1 MKYQNLLSK
10 GKIGTMHLENRVV
23 LPPLEVGMANF
34 DGTPS
39 DQLTQYYIERA
50 RNGIGLICTG
60 ITRVNEFHGATL
72 PRQLS
77 MSSDRHIEPFS
88 IMVEQ
93 IHQYNTK
100 IVCQLHHPGRQSL
113 SMMIGFWPMLQGVGR
128 MWPGFWKYFPKCV
141 PAATW
146 FIDNIWGP
154 SVVAPSSIS
163 CTQCKQR
170 TRALSISEIQSL
182 SQDFINAACR
192 VQASGADGVELHAAH
207 GYLIQQFLSARTN
220 KRNDD
225 YGGTLVKRMKFLLD
239 LIKGIKQACGKGFPV
254 LVRLSVD
261 EFYREIGEEDQGIV
275 LDEGIQIA
283 RAIEEAGADAIDVSS
298 GTYETMN
305 YWLEPTSFEPGW
317 RKNLAKTIK
326 ENVNIPII
334 AANLIRSPQ
343 QAEKQILEGFQDF
356 VALGRQL
363 LADPQWLTKSTQDR
377 ENEIVRCICCLYC
390 IESLNVNAAQ
400 GLPLGC
406 SVNPRLGREDCLN
419 KMNQNGN
426 GRTIAIIGA
435 GPAGL
440 MASTIL
446 GQRQFKPVVFE
457 QNDCVGGQLQLANK
471 PPKKDK
477 INWCFQDLL
486 TQAKSAGAEFQFQT
500 TPTIA
505 DLKQINPYAVIVA
518 SGGLP
523 IIPDIKG
530 IHFSHVCT
538 FVDILNGS
546 IHIKNKK
553 VAIIGSGMS
562 GLETAEKLAEQ
573 GNQLLIIE
581 MMDKIAP
588 DVYHQHVSDAILR
601 LKSFSPD
608 YITGFKLVEISVNQ
622 ISLQNTQTKKIVAH
636 DIDNVVIAV
645 GMKPNNAFHEK
656 LSQHFERVF
665 VIGDA
670 KKVGRIATA
679 TYDGLNVGL
688 NLDAQ

>member
-1 MKYQNLLSK
+1 MKYKNLLSK

-39 DQLTQYYIERA
+39 DQLTQYYLERA

-72 PRQLS
+72 PRQLA

-88 IMVEQ
+88 KMVNQ

-113 SMMIGFWPMLQGVGR
+113 SMMIGFWPMLQGIGR
-128 MWPGFWKYFPKCV
+128 LWPDFWKYFPKCI

-154 SVVAPSSIS
+154 SVVAPSSVA

-182 SQDFINAACR
+182 AQDFINAACR

-207 GYLIQQFLSARTN
+207 GYLIQQFLSSRTN
-220 KRNDD
+220 KRTDE
-225 YGGTLVKRMKFLLD
+225 YGGTLENRMKFLLD
-239 LIKGIKQACGKGFPV
+239 LIRSIKQACGKGFPV
-254 LVRLSVD
+254 LVRLAVD
-261 EFYREIGEEDQGIV
+261 EFYREIVEQDQGIV

-283 RAIEEAGADAIDVSS
+283 RAIEKAGADAIDVSS

-326 ENVNIPII
+326 ENVSIPII

-343 QAEKQILEGFQDF
+343 QAETQIQEGYQDF

-363 LADPQWLTKSTQDR
+363 LADPQWLTKSIQDK

-390 IESLNVNAAQ
+390 IESLNTNAAQ

-406 SVNPRLGREDCLN
+406 SVNPRLGHEYSLN
-419 KMNQNGN
+419 KLKPNGN

-446 GQRQFKPVVFE
+446 GQRHFKPVVFE
-457 QNDCVGGQLQLANK
+457 KNDRVGGQLQLANK

-486 TQAKSAGAEFQFQT
+486 TQAKSAGAEIRFQT
-500 TPTIA
+500 IPTID
-505 DLKQINPYAVIVA
+505 DLQQINPYAIIVA

-530 IHFSHVCT
+530 IQFPHVCT
-538 FVDILNGS
+538 FVDILNGT
-546 IHIKNKK
+546 IQIKNKK

-562 GLETAEKLAEQ
+562 GLETAEKLAEYD
-573 GNQLLIIE
+573 NQLLIIE
-581 MMDKIAP
+581 MMDQIAP
-588 DVYHQHVSDAILR
+588 DVYHQHVSDAIFR
-601 LKSFSPD
+601 LKKFSPE
-608 YITGFKLVEISVNQ
+608 YVTGHKLVEICVTH
-622 ISLQNTQTKKIVAH
+622 ICLQNILTKKIVTH
-636 DIDNVVIAV
+636 DIDKVVISV
-645 GMKPNNAFHEK
+645 GMKANNAIHEE
-656 LSQHFERVF
+656 LARHFKRVF

-679 TYDGLNVGL
+679 TSDGFDVGL
-688 NLDAQ
+688 NLDAG